1 MSQTVDYGIELRYA
15 DRLIALVLEDG
26 VMVNYSKFGSLLA
39 KVATVHGQ
47 KAEGL

>member
-1 MSQTVDYGIELRYA
+1 MGRQDQKVFGKEAEVGQKRMKVDYC
-15 DRLIALVLEDG
+15 
-26 VMVNYSKFGSLLA
+26 KFGSLLA